1 MGTNSSGRTNIFE
14 KYAESIQQPF
24 SMPFYRW
31 KRCKNM
37 GSYRVSQ
44 SLYPINGIIIIWGKV
59 FIHSQYDILT
69 DHMIAIWNTRNIYR
83 IENPNWSRASYN
95 IYLYKIWWYEN
106 YSYAIRIWNL
116 KVKFHSAPYFVSSGV
131 SYRHIWVSASTILY
145 FLLYETNKKK
155 FVKNVQNWV
164 YTYSCIVLNFSY
176 YEYFEFLN
184 YIANLILE

>member
-106 YSYAIRIWNL
+106 YSYAIRISIPNS
-116 KVKFHSAPYFVSSGV
+116 KRKSVSVVWFGLVVAKSQPSGCKIV
-131 SYRHIWVSASTILY
+131 SVR
-145 FLLYETNKKK
+145 LLTLRDRPHPVQKSSFATWDETSR
-155 FVKNVQNWV
+155 
-164 YTYSCIVLNFSY
+164 T
-176 YEYFEFLN
+176 
-184 YIANLILE
+184 